1 VIREQPLTAENYRHM
16 AAVYRREADVRL
28 PNDPHFGGW
37 LSALADK
44 CERQAITADTP
55 EQPDLF
61 GAEA

>member
-1 VIREQPLTAENYRHM
+1 MIREQPLTADNYRHM
-16 AAVYRREADVRL
+16 AAVYRTEANARL

-44 CERQAITADTP
+44 KDRQAIAADAP

-61 GAEA
+61 GAAV

>member
-1 VIREQPLTAENYRHM
+1 M

-37 LSALADK
+37 LSALAEK
-44 CERQAITADTP
+44 CERQAIAADTP

-61 GAEA
+61 GAAV